1 MIFFKNLK
9 LFPFLY
15 FVKINL
21 EKVFANVQDRYK
33 SFPGYKKDR
42 LFLKKAYN
50 YSVFLFSFVAH
61 IGSVYD
67 HSKLNR
73 LIVILSTA
81 CCLSCGI
88 KAIDRYSRRILT
100 IK

>member
-42 LFLKKAYN
+42 LFKK
-50 YSVFLFSFVAH
+50 
-61 IGSVYD
+61 
-67 HSKLNR
+67 KLIIIR
-73 LIVILSTA
+73 YFYFHLSLTLAPSTIIVILTV
-81 CCLSCGI
+81 
-88 KAIDRYSRRILT
+88 
-100 IK
+100 

>member
-1 MIFFKNLK
+1 MIFFLNLK

-42 LFLKKAYN
+42 L
-50 YSVFLFSFVAH
+50 S
-61 IGSVYD
+61 
-67 HSKLNR
+67 
-73 LIVILSTA
+73 
-81 CCLSCGI
+81 
-88 KAIDRYSRRILT
+88 
-100 IK
+100 